1 MPYGGSVARLVYLG
15 TPELAVAPLRALLE
29 AGHEIALVVSGPD
42 RRRGRGTST
51 SPSPVKA
58 AATELGLRVTDS
70 LDEVRGVEAELGV
83 VVAYGRIIPVA
94 VLDQLDMINLHFSL
108 LPRWR
113 GAAPVERAL
122 LAGDPTTGVC
132 VMAVEEGLDTG
143 GVYRRT
149 EMAIHDD
156 DDLESLRSRLV
167 EEGTRLLV
175 ELLADGVQLLP
186 EPVPQV
192 GEVVYAKKISA
203 EDRHLD
209 WDREATTLVRVAA
222 VGRAWTM
229 FRDRRLTVE
238 SLRVLTAEEVATVG
252 HGLEPGELA
261 GRVVGTGQGVLAL
274 GRVKPEGK
282 GFMDSADWA
291 RGVRLR
297 PGERLGESRT

>member
-1 MPYGGSVARLVYLG
+1 VARLVYLG
-15 TPELAVAPLRALLE
+15 TPELAVVPLRALVE
-29 AGHEIALVVSGPD
+29 AGHEVALVVSGPD
-42 RRRGRGTST
+42 RRRGRGAAT

-58 AATELGLRVTDS
+58 AATELGLPVTDS
-70 LDEVRGVEAELGV
+70 LDEVRSVEAQLGV
-83 VVAYGRIIPVA
+83 VVAYGRIIPLS

-122 LAGDPTTGVC
+122 LAGDKTTGVC

-149 EMAIHDD
+149 EMAIHDE
-156 DDLESLRSRLV
+156 DDLESLRGRLV
-167 EEGTRLLV
+167 QEGTRLLV
-175 ELLADGVQLLP
+175 DLLAHGVDHLP
-186 EPVPQV
+186 DPVAQV

-203 EDRHLD
+203 EERHLD
-209 WDREATTLVRVAA
+209 WDHDATMLARVAA
-222 VGRAWTM
+222 VGRAWTT
-229 FRDRRLTVE
+229 FRDRRLMVE
-238 SLRVLTAEEVATVG
+238 SGRVLRPEEVKN
-252 HGLEPGELA
+252 LEHVLGPGQLE
-261 GRVVGTGQGVLAL
+261 GRLVGTGQGVLAL

-297 PGERLGESRT
+297 PGERLGASRT